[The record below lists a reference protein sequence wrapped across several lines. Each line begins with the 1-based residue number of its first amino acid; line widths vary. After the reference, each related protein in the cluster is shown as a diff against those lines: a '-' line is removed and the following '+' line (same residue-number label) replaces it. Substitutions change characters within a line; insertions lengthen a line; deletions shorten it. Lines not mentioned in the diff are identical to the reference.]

1 MLLQHVIVEP
11 SNMLDH
17 DTYRVISFLFSI
29 TRLFGAWVMN
39 ALEGELVLDE

>member
-17 DTYRVISFLFSI
+17 DTYRVISFSLSLYL
-29 TRLFGAWVMN
+29 T
-39 ALEGELVLDE
+39 LELLENENEEKN